1 MRDVSPRV
9 AKRLR
14 VELRRGDSRQGPEKQ
29 EPGNLHRQAV
39 PAHAP
44 PAAPK
49 SPGSSTYSDHS
60 GLDPD
65 KKQAKPKYGA
75 YDH

>member
-1 MRDVSPRV
+1 M
-9 AKRLR
+9 
-14 VELRRGDSRQGPEKQ
+14 Q

-49 SPGSSTYSDHS
+49 SPGSSTYSDRS

>member
-1 MRDVSPRV
+1 M
-9 AKRLR
+9 
-14 VELRRGDSRQGPEKQ
+14 Q

-49 SPGSSTYSDHS
+49 SPDNTDGSSTYSEPS
-60 GLDPD
+60 GLDPE
-65 KKQAKPKYGA
+65 KKQAKPKDGA